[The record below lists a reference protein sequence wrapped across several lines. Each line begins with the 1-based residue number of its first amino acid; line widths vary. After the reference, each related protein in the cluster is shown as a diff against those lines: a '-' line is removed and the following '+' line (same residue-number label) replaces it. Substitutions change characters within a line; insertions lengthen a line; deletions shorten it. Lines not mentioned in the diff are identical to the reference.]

1 MMMYI
6 NLTVMVAVLVRRCQ
20 ELEGNLSKFRD
31 QANTIRE
38 LLRTKVSVKYIFQE
52 LEGNLS
58 KFRDQAN
65 TIRELLRTK
74 VSVHL
79 SSSFSVCELSHVLLL
94 FGIIPKLLK
103 LKILFHN
110 FVQHMYCHTWAS
122 MLFIILHTQIQ
133 YVFLWTISCSY
144 KKNADLRHTYFSPS
158 HEECEV
164 VLWRFQTLQISKF
177 LLLLLSISI
186 RYF

>member
-1 MMMYI
+1 
-6 NLTVMVAVLVRRCQ
+6 MVAVLVRRC
-20 ELEGNLSKFRD
+20 
-31 QANTIRE
+31 
-38 LLRTKVSVKYIFQE
+38 QE

-110 FVQHMYCHTWAS
+110 FVPHMYCHTWAS
-122 MLFIILHTQIQ
+122 TVCCLLFCTPKYSMFFLEQ
-133 YVFLWTISCSY
+133 YHVPI

-158 HEECEV
+158 HAECEV
-164 VLWRFQTLQISKF
+164 VLWRFQTLKISKF

-186 RYF
+186 RYL

>member
-6 NLTVMVAVLVRRCQ
+6 NLTVMVAVLVRRC
-20 ELEGNLSKFRD
+20 
-31 QANTIRE
+31 
-38 LLRTKVSVKYIFQE
+38 QE

-110 FVQHMYCHTWAS
+110 FVPHMYCHTWAS

-133 YVFLWTISCSY
+133 YVFPWTISCSY
-144 KKNADLRHTYFSPS
+144 KKKCRLTAHILYFSPS

-164 VLWRFQTLQISKF
+164 VLWRFQTLKISKI

>member
-38 LLRTKVSVKYIFQE
+38 LLRTKVC
-52 LEGNLS
+52 
-58 KFRDQAN
+58 DC
-65 TIRELLRTK
+65 
-74 VSVHL
+74 VHL

-133 YVFLWTISCSY
+133 YAF
-144 KKNADLRHTYFSPS
+144 P
-158 HEECEV
+158 
-164 VLWRFQTLQISKF
+164 
-177 LLLLLSISI
+177 
-186 RYF
+186 

>member
-6 NLTVMVAVLVRRCQ
+6 NLTVMVAVLVRRC
-20 ELEGNLSKFRD
+20 
-31 QANTIRE
+31 
-38 LLRTKVSVKYIFQE
+38 QE

-133 YVFLWTISCSY
+133 YVFPWTISCSY
-144 KKNADLRHTYFSPS
+144 KKKCRLTAHILQSVPCRMRSSFII
-158 HEECEV
+158 
-164 VLWRFQTLQISKF
+164 LWRFQTLKISKI

>member
-6 NLTVMVAVLVRRCQ
+6 NLTVMVAVLVRRC
-20 ELEGNLSKFRD
+20 
-31 QANTIRE
+31 
-38 LLRTKVSVKYIFQE
+38 QE

-133 YVFLWTISCSY
+133 YVFPWTISCSY
-144 KKNADLRHTYFSPS
+144 KKMQTYGTHTVLQSVPWRMRSSLMAFSNIKNLKNITS
-158 HEECEV
+158 FV
-164 VLWRFQTLQISKF
+164 VNLN
-177 LLLLLSISI
+177 
-186 RYF
+186 

>member
-38 LLRTKVSVKYIFQE
+38 LLRTKVC
-52 LEGNLS
+52 
-58 KFRDQAN
+58 
-65 TIRELLRTK
+65 
-74 VSVHL
+74 VHL

-110 FVQHMYCHTWAS
+110 FVPHMYCHTWAS
-122 MLFIILHTQIQ
+122 TVCCLLFCTPKYSMFFLEQYHVPIKKMQTYGTYCALCLQSVPLRMPSSFMAFSNIKNLKTFTSFELH
-133 YVFLWTISCSY
+133 
-144 KKNADLRHTYFSPS
+144 FS
-158 HEECEV
+158 
-164 VLWRFQTLQISKF
+164 
-177 LLLLLSISI
+177 
-186 RYF
+186 